1 MFEGDWKNA
10 AISVVAMVP
19 FIGNAAT
26 GGRLF
31 ANAFRK
37 IGDAGEAI
45 GGWFRKIVKRGDGA
59 SHPCMNSFTGVTLVL
74 MGDGS
79 QKPVRD
85 VVVGDQVMAT
95 DPQTGDKG
103 PRTVKALIRNT
114 GPHLMV
120 AVGTNKAGVENTTSD
135 TIDATDNHP
144 FWVQSRGEWVDAIEL
159 QPGDILLDEQGNDIL
174 VTELAVTEQ
183 DLTAYNLTID
193 NIHTYY
199 AGTQPTLVHNCG
211 TSTERLPTPAE
222 EGRKN
227 PRRTKNWIR
236 SQD

>member
-1 MFEGDWKNA
+1 M
-10 AISVVAMVP
+10 
-19 FIGNAAT
+19 
-26 GGRLF
+26 
-31 ANAFRK
+31 
-37 IGDAGEAI
+37 
-45 GGWFRKIVKRGDGA
+45 
-59 SHPCMNSFTGVTLVL
+59 
-74 MGDGS
+74 
-79 QKPVRD
+79 
-85 VVVGDQVMAT
+85 VVGDQVMAT

-103 PRTVKALIRNT
+103 PRTVAALIRNT

-199 AGTQPTLVHNCG
+199 AGTQPTLIHNCG

>member
-1 MFEGDWKNA
+1 
-10 AISVVAMVP
+10 
-19 FIGNAAT
+19 
-26 GGRLF
+26 
-31 ANAFRK
+31 
-37 IGDAGEAI
+37 
-45 GGWFRKIVKRGDGA
+45 
-59 SHPCMNSFTGVTLVL
+59 
-74 MGDGS
+74 
-79 QKPVRD
+79 
-85 VVVGDQVMAT
+85 MAT

-183 DLTAYNLTID
+183 DLTAYNLTIED
-193 NIHTYY
+193 IHTYY
-199 AGTQPTLVHNCG
+199 AGNQPTLVHNCPG
-211 TSTERLPTPAE
+211 GQGLPSPAE
-222 EGRKN
+222 AGRKIQDG
-227 PRRTKNWIR
+227 PRTGSGLKTDTFHSSHDSPRHPGNG
-236 SQD
+236 